1 MGYESK
7 IYVVQ
12 REKNE
17 KNYYGQIIAMFDLC
31 NMGYGNG
38 WKELFKTEVKYD
50 VFIENGNEETKKD
63 CYGETL
69 KEAPIEAVI
78 EWLENYIARGETY
91 RRLNPCLNMLKGFNL
106 DEWGYGD
113 GLYIIHYGY

>member
-17 KNYYGQIIAMFDLC
+17 QNYYGQIIAMFDLC
-31 NMGYGNG
+31 NMGHGNG
-38 WKELFKTEVKYD
+38 WRELFKTEVKYD
-50 VFIENGNEETKKD
+50 VFIDDGNKETRTD
-63 CYGETL
+63 FYGDTL
-69 KEAPIEAVI
+69 TEAPIESVI
-78 EWLENYIARGETY
+78 EWIENLIASGETY
-91 RRLNPCLNMLKGFNL
+91 RRLKPCLGMLKGFNL
-106 DEWGYGD
+106 DEWKECD

>member
-17 KNYYGQIIAMFDLC
+17 QNYYGHIIAMFDLC
-31 NMGYGNG
+31 QMGYGNG
-38 WKELFKTEVKYD
+38 WRELFKTEVKYD
-50 VFIENGNEETKKD
+50 VFIENGNEETRKD

-69 KEAPIEAVI
+69 KETTIEAVI
-78 EWLENYIARGETY
+78 EWLENYITSGETY
-91 RRLNPCLNMLKGFNL
+91 RRLKPCLGMLKGFNL